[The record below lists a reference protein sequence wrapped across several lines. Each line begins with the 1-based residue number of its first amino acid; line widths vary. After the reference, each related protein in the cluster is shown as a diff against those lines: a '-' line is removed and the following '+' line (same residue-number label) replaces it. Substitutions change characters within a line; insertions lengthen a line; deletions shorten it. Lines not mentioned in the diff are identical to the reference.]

1 MEWKKEN
8 LPLVFFDQFEYKQNT
23 VPIKTI
29 YAYLPWKT
37 ICRVFSWHLRTK
49 VKGKK
54 KKVFTVST
62 IRYIAEIQLS
72 SL

>member
-29 YAYLPWKT
+29 CIFSMEDDTYVEYLVDIYGPRWKA
-37 ICRVFSWHLRTK
+37 R
-49 VKGKK
+49 KK
-54 KKVFTVST
+54 KFSQWAQYG
-62 IRYIAEIQLS
+62 I
-72 SL
+72 